1 MSRSRFGK
9 WKLQNAP
16 DPKFVTEGTSE
27 QSDAP
32 VDTAQDRLVGKPAP
46 GQDLLKLDGTPFRI
60 ADYRGKVLILDF
72 WASWCGPCIQ
82 SMPRIHQISRQFTDA
97 GVEAVFVNIEES
109 EDRVRTLLERL
120 ELVPTVALDTEGSF
134 AKQYAVQAIPQ
145 TVVIDRDGTIL
156 KVFVGAG
163 EKTHQELVQLLTEL
177 AKN

>member
-1 MSRSRFGK
+1 
-9 WKLQNAP
+9 
-16 DPKFVTEGTSE
+16 
-27 QSDAP
+27 
-32 VDTAQDRLVGKPAP
+32 
-46 GQDLLKLDGTPFRI
+46 
-60 ADYRGKVLILDF
+60 
-72 WASWCGPCIQ
+72 
-82 SMPRIHQISRQFTDA
+82 MPRIHQISRQFTDA

-163 EKTHQELVQLLTEL
+163 EKTHQELVQLLMEL
-177 AKN
+177 SKN